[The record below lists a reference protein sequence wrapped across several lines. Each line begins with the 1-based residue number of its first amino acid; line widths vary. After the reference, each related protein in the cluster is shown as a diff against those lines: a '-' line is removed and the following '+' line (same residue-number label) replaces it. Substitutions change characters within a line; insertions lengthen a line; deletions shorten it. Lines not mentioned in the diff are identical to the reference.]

1 MRRGV
6 VVLTVVAA
14 ALAAPLGAAA
24 HPLGNFT
31 INRFSRVEVSGQ
43 HVNVRY
49 VLDMAEI
56 PTFQVRSTIAREGE
70 ARYARDLTRSI
81 GSGLHLTAGRR
92 VLPLRALDH
101 ELAFPPGQAGL
112 RTLRFEAVF
121 ASPRLPGRVATR
133 LVYRDLNYGGR
144 VGWKEI
150 VVSTDSGA
158 RSLGAS
164 VPANTISDELHSYPK
179 SLLESPLDVTQAS
192 ARIVTGT
199 GTGEIPALIPRSAL
213 EERAGVR
220 AVADSGF
227 AALISKQH
235 LSALVILAALG
246 AAFFWGLAHALSPG
260 HGKTIIAAYLIGQR
274 GTVRHA
280 AYLGGIVTV
289 THTAGVFALGL
300 VTLLLSAIIV
310 PEDLYPWLNLL
321 AGLMVVF
328 IGIGVLR
335 ARLGHR
341 LAHARGHHHHHH
353 HDHDHEHSH
362 DHSDLST
369 RSLLTIGVSGGLL
382 PCPSALV
389 VLLAAI
395 SLHRTAFGL
404 ALVLAFSMGLA
415 LTITSIGL
423 VAVLARG
430 VFRHANLNGPI
441 VRELPAVSA
450 VVILVAGVLMT
461 VRALPTVT

>member
-1 MRRGV
+1 MRKGV
-6 VVLTVVAA
+6 VVLMLVAA

-43 HVNVRY
+43 HVYVRY

-70 ARYARDLTRSI
+70 ARYARDLTQSI
-81 GSGLHLTAGRR
+81 GGGLRLTAGGR
-92 VLPLRALDH
+92 VLPLRALEH

-121 ASPRLPGRVATR
+121 ASPGLPEGVATR
-133 LVYRDLNYGGR
+133 LVYRDLNYDGR

-150 VVSTDSGA
+150 VLSAGSGA
-158 RSLGAS
+158 RSLSAS

-179 SLLESPLDVTQAS
+179 NLLESPLDVTQAS
-192 ARIVTGT
+192 ARVVAGA
-199 GTGEIPALIPRSAL
+199 GAGKIPALIPRSAL
-213 EERAGVR
+213 EERAAVR

-300 VTLLLSAIIV
+300 VTLLLSAVIV
-310 PEDLYPWLNLL
+310 PEDLYPWLNLA

-335 ARLGHR
+335 SRLAHR
-341 LAHARGHHHHHH
+341 LAHARGHHHDHHH
-353 HDHDHEHSH
+353 HDHDHSH
-362 DHSDLST
+362 DHSDLSR
-369 RSLLTIGVSGGLL
+369 RSLFTIGVSGGLL

-404 ALVLAFSMGLA
+404 ALVLAFSLGLA
-415 LTITSIGL
+415 LTVTSIGL
-423 VAVLARG
+423 VAVLATG
-430 VFRHANLNGPI
+430 VFRHRTLNGPI
-441 VRELPAVSA
+441 VQALPAVSA